1 MLATGQHYHFIGICG
16 TAMGAVAA
24 AMKERG
30 FVITGSDAG
39 VYEPMASF
47 LRAKGIAILE
57 GFRPEN
63 IPATADVIVIGNAIS
78 RGNPECEEVLNRRL
92 LYTSLPELLKHQ
104 FLRGRRNYVV
114 TGTHGK
120 TTTTS
125 LLAWLFE
132 SAGRNPSFMIGGLTR
147 NFGQGGRFTE
157 GEFTVLEGD
166 EYDTAFFDK
175 RSKFIHY
182 LPECVIINNLEYDH
196 ADIFPDLESIQLSFN
211 RMLRLVPRNG
221 LVLVNGDD
229 AQALAA
235 TRENRAALMTA
246 CPAPL
251 RTVGLGEGCD
261 HRIEAIDFAETGMTF
276 RLDGEPFAVPMDGE
290 INVRNASMAIAAAQF
305 GGLSIAEIRAGLAS
319 FLGVA
324 RRQSV
329 RGTTAAGVSV
339 IDDFGHHPTAIRET
353 AEALRRRHVKPGA
366 RLWALFEPRSNTTK
380 RRVFQ
385 HELAAAL
392 AAADGVILSEVFEPH
407 KVPEGDR
414 LDVDRLVEDIRT
426 TYGRS
431 CFVEPTTDA
440 IVARLAP
447 LVRRDDVVVVFSN
460 GGFGGIHEK
469 LLAMPAPSA

>member
-1 MLATGQHYHFIGICG
+1 
-16 TAMGAVAA
+16 MGAVAA
-24 AMKERG
+24 AMRDRG
-30 FVITGSDAG
+30 YTVTGSDDG

-47 LRAKGIAILE
+47 LRERGIGIME
-57 GFRPEN
+57 GYRPEN
-63 IPATADVIVIGNAIS
+63 IPDSAELIVIGNAIS
-78 RGNPECEEVLNRRL
+78 RGNPECEAVLNKRL
-92 LYTSLPELLKHQ
+92 LYTSLPELLKHC

-120 TTTTS
+120 TTTAS
-125 LLAWLFE
+125 LLAWLME
-132 SAGRNPSFMIGGLTR
+132 SAGRDPSFMIGGLTR

-157 GEFTVLEGD
+157 SEFTVLEGD

-175 RSKFIHY
+175 RSKFVHY

-235 TRENRAALMTA
+235 TRENRQALMAA

-251 RTVGLGEGCD
+251 RTVGFGGSCD
-261 HRIEAIDFAETGMTF
+261 HRIDDIAFANTGMTF
-276 RLDGEPFAVPMDGE
+276 TVDRESFAVPMDGE
-290 INVRNASMAIAAAQF
+290 INVRNAAMAICAARFA
-305 GGLSIAEIRAGLAS
+305 GLNDSEIRRGLES
-319 FLGVA
+319 FLGVT
-324 RRQSV
+324 RRQTV
-329 RGTTAAGVSV
+329 RGTTATGVTI

-353 AEALRRRHVKPGA
+353 AEALRHRYVQPGG

-385 HELAAAL
+385 RELAAAL
-392 AAADGVILSEVFEPH
+392 GSADGVILAEVFEPH

-414 LDVDRLVEDIRT
+414 LDMPRLVEEIRSQ
-426 TYGRS
+426 YHRP
-431 CFVEPTTDA
+431 CFVEPTADA
-440 IVARLAP
+440 IVSRLASQIQQN
-447 LVRRDDVVVVFSN
+447 DVVVVFSN

-469 LLAMPAPSA
+469 LLAL